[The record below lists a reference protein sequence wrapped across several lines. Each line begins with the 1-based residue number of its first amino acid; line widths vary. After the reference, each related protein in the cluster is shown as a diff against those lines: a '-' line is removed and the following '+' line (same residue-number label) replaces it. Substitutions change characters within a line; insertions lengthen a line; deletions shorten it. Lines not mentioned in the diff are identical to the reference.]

1 MLKILLIDDHLIITT
16 GLWLILNKEYPGSV
30 IDVANT
36 GESAFSFIKSENYDL
51 VTLDLN
57 MPDVDTT
64 NILSQI
70 KIRNVNSKVLIFS
83 MQPEEVFAKRMYRL
97 GANGYINKTA
107 SDSEILKAVN
117 SVLNGINY
125 VSDKFIQKMTDD
137 LINKRSS
144 NPFDK
149 LSKREFEITIL
160 LIKGFSM
167 SKISEVMNL
176 HSSTVGTYKAKVFEK
191 IGVDNVIDL
200 KESAELFK
208 ISAI

>member
-1 MLKILLIDDHLIITT
+1 MLKILLIDDHSIITT
-16 GLWLILNKEYPGSV
+16 GLWLILNKEYPGSI

-70 KIRNVNSKVLIFS
+70 KIRNENSKVLIFS
-83 MQPEEVFAKRMYRL
+83 MQPEEVFAKRMYSL

-107 SDSEILKAVN
+107 SDSEILKAVS
-117 SVLNGINY
+117 SVLNGISY

-200 KESAELFK
+200 KESAELFS

>member
-1 MLKILLIDDHLIITT
+1 MLRILLIDDHSIITT

-36 GESAFSFIKSENYDL
+36 GERAFSFIKSENYDL

-57 MPDVDTT
+57 MPDVDST
-64 NILSQI
+64 NILNQI
-70 KIRNVNSKVLIFS
+70 KIRNENSKVLIFS

-167 SKISEVMNL
+167 SKIAEVMNL

-200 KESAELFK
+200 KVSAELFS

>member
-1 MLKILLIDDHLIITT
+1 MLKILLIDDHSIITT
-16 GLWLILNKEYPGSV
+16 GLWLILNKEYPGSK
-30 IDVANT
+30 IEIANS
-36 GESAFSFIKSENYDL
+36 GESAFNLIKSENYDL
-51 VTLDLN
+51 ITLDLN

-70 KIRNVNSKVLIFS
+70 KIRNEKSKVLIFS
-83 MQPEEVFAKRMYRL
+83 MQPEEVFAKRMYSL
-97 GANGYINKTA
+97 GANGYLNKTA

-144 NPFDK
+144 NPFEK

-167 SKISEVMNL
+167 NKISEIMNL

-200 KESAELFK
+200 KEIAELFS

>member
-1 MLKILLIDDHLIITT
+1 
-16 GLWLILNKEYPGSV
+16 
-30 IDVANT
+30 
-36 GESAFSFIKSENYDL
+36 
-51 VTLDLN
+51 
-57 MPDVDTT
+57 
-64 NILSQI
+64 
-70 KIRNVNSKVLIFS
+70 
-83 MQPEEVFAKRMYRL
+83 MYSL
-97 GANGYINKTA
+97 GANGYLNKTA

-117 SVLNGINY
+117 SVINGINY

-144 NPFDK
+144 NPFEK

-167 SKISEVMNL
+167 NKISEIMNL

-200 KESAELFK
+200 KEIAELFS